1 MYERMNP
8 ELENKAV
15 KRVVEKLKNAE
26 TVFPER
32 LRDIRLKVGIS
43 QEKLAA
49 LACMEK
55 STVSLYERG
64 LRVPSFVSLVS
75 LSAVLQVSV
84 GWLVGDN

>member
-15 KRVVEKLKNAE
+15 KRVAEKLKNAE

-43 QEKLAA
+43 QEKLAD

-55 STVSLYERG
+55 STVSMYERG

-84 GWLVGDN
+84 GWLVGEN